1 MLFFLICQAWR
12 DWEKGEIEELFD
24 QALFDETQLVEIKR
38 CVEVGLLCAQEDPAN
53 RPTMADVLQMLCG
66 LKEIPTPK
74 KLHHIGQD
82 VEEYYVTNYEHTWSV
97 TSPPSPSAF
106 SDVSL
111 SPR

>member
-1 MLFFLICQAWR
+1 M
-12 DWEKGEIEELFD
+12 
-24 QALFDETQLVEIKR
+24 EIKR

-66 LKEIPTPK
+66 LKELPTPK
-74 KLHHIGQD
+74 KPHYMGQD
-82 VEEYYVTNYEHTWSV
+82 VEEYYAI
-97 TSPPSPSAF
+97 SPPSPSAF